1 MHNLKTVSLAV
12 VMFFCNES
20 ALAIEARIQQM
31 QAVFFGNVITRI
43 GSCEMDPISGA
54 ISSPENI
61 CIGTETLGHYRI
73 FGDPGELQ
81 VIKFNQVMDNS
92 RGLHFAP
99 KARLVN
105 NLGDDMLA
113 PIAGIETYINIGSD
127 GIIDIYLGGTLTF
140 NQAQSSNSPIVIF
153 YDIDFSTP

>member
-1 MHNLKTVSLAV
+1 LKRISLVIAMLFSNAKVFAV
-12 VMFFCNES
+12 
-20 ALAIEARIQQM
+20 EASIQQI
-31 QAVFFGNVITRI
+31 QAVFFGSVVTRA
-43 GSCEMDPISGA
+43 GSCEIDPISGD

-61 CIGTETLGHYRI
+61 CIGSETLGHYRI
-73 FGDPGELQ
+73 SGNASEMQ
-81 VIKFNQVMDNS
+81 VIKFNQVTDSS

-105 NLGDDMLA
+105 NLGDDMQA
-113 PIAGIETYINIGSD
+113 PIAGVETYIRLGSD

-140 NQAQSSNSPIVIF
+140 SQAQNSNSPIVIF